1 MGTEFK
7 RTFINEKN
15 LRIKIL
21 MDRLNTRLDTTE
33 DKINE
38 IEVRYE
44 KIVLEENKMGMWI
57 DIEK

>member
-7 RTFINEKN
+7 RTFINEKH

-21 MDRLNTRLDTTE
+21 MDRLNTRLDTTK

-38 IEVRYE
+38 LEVRYE
-44 KIVLEENKMGMWI
+44 KIVLEENKMGMLI

>member
-1 MGTEFK
+1 MK
-7 RTFINEKN
+7 KN

-21 MDRLNTRLDTTE
+21 MDRLNTRLDTTK

-38 IEVRYE
+38 LEVRYE

>member
-21 MDRLNTRLDTTE
+21 MDRLNTRLDTTK

-38 IEVRYE
+38 LEVRYE

>member
-1 MGTEFK
+1 
-7 RTFINEKN
+7 
-15 LRIKIL
+15 
-21 MDRLNTRLDTTE
+21 MDRLNTRLDPTR

-38 IEVRYE
+38 LEVRCE